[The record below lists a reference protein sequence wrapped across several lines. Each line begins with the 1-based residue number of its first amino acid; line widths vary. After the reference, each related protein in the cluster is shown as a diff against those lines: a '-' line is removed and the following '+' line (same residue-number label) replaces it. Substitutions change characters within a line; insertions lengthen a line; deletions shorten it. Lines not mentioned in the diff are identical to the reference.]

1 MEQLSVSSRKP
12 CFAGLCTLPTGDHAV
27 NVWDLLDCH
36 NCFVSHALDDQLHP
50 LCVDIHPSGHE
61 LLVSF
66 GSKLLIFVVLQD
78 ALCLAFEIQQKQISI
93 VQYSQTGSMF
103 AGVHSANK
111 MIYVYLSFTRHQ
123 REPQLVGAY
132 RDFRDSISAFMWS
145 IHDSSFFG
153 VDVSGELRHC
163 RLRSHCG
170 GEVEDFVVTES
181 SCRIQ
186 TKGNAIT
193 SLKTWKLDRDSHD
206 FVLFSVEK
214 PTTNGTGGHRARP
227 PSSYIRAW
235 INGDLTR
242 DAIKNPGSPG
252 QLGESIPH
260 DVTVLGVG
268 CSNLLFAGTASGAV
282 LILTW
287 KINKRNQ
294 DGHQGIRILPHLRR
308 VDLHT
313 SPVCGLFFVK
323 ATRTLLTNATDG
335 VVLACSLRHEDNAGS
350 SATDALR
357 VAISDEDYVDST
369 TTFSGISQPDEVALY
384 DRSKI
389 DLRKLKM
396 MDLESELQQLKL
408 ENEMLAR
415 QIAEQKEK
423 YEGKMKYEISSAA
436 EEEEQKRLQLQAE
449 MDVRLYSISHE
460 RDVRLHGMSS
470 DARIAQDQ
478 YLKSLEKLQ
487 AHLDTVRSRL
497 TASEA
502 EVEDNKLAAEERETE
517 LQREYESRIESMKRQ
532 YSTTLSSLQ
541 ADLEQTRK
549 QLHEVLRQ
557 QDQDQLA
564 QMSMLSTNIEEEKA
578 RAAHQMTNV
587 QGKVAGLH
595 QELKMLLTAL
605 NEKDQEIHE
614 ISADNQE
621 KVDEVRFLKERLHD
635 EHKTVEHI
643 TKEKAECVRL
653 YTELK
658 HSYESLQRL
667 NNVHRSQ
674 IELLQKQL
682 LPKDR
687 EIEQMQQY
695 MNQLHEANQDIV
707 VQANLSDRLRNE
719 SSSKAKKYEKDIAS
733 SQKRLEKNRH
743 SIVVLQEEL
752 GELVK
757 LSAVQEKSA
766 IVGEVVR
773 IHKRLTRQLDIL
785 QAKDDS
791 AEEITAELH
800 RQNGFLLKNK
810 QHLRHQMEIANKEK
824 HKLVSALSFQNGT
837 LMTELNALKKQNKE
851 LERKAKRLEER
862 ERERFHET
870 HADASESTAYPDH
883 QSAQFDII
891 EAVHGNQEPSP
902 NTPTSSRVH
911 IRPTTLLSSST
922 AASKMRPKSAG
933 SISTRRPLST
943 GNRARAMM

>member
-1 MEQLSVSSRKP
+1 MERLSVSSRKP
-12 CFAGLCTLPTGDHAV
+12 TFAGLCTLPTGDYAV

-36 NCFVSHALDDQLHP
+36 KCFVSHSLEDQLHP
-50 LCVDIHPSGHE
+50 LCVDIHPVGYE
-61 LLVSF
+61 VLVSF
-66 GSKLLIFVVLQD
+66 GSKLQIFVVLQD
-78 ALCLAFEIQQKQISI
+78 VLCLAFEIQQKQISI

-103 AGVHSANK
+103 AGVHSTNK

-123 REPQLVGAY
+123 REPQLVGIY
-132 RDFRDSISAFMWS
+132 RDFRDSISVFMWS
-145 IHDSSFFG
+145 LHDSSFFG
-153 VDVSGELRHC
+153 ADASGELRHC

-170 GEVEDFVVTES
+170 GEVEDFIVTES

-186 TKGNAIT
+186 AKGDAIT

-206 FVLFSVEK
+206 FVLFGVERLV
-214 PTTNGTGGHRARP
+214 GTGSGGHRAKP
-227 PSSYIRAW
+227 PSCYIRAW

-242 DAIKNPGSPG
+242 DAIKDPGSPG

-282 LILTW
+282 LILAW
-287 KINKRNQ
+287 KISKRSH
-294 DGHQGIRILPHLRR
+294 DGHQGIRILPQIRR

-323 ATRTLLTNATDG
+323 TTRTLLTNATSG
-335 VVLACSLRHEDNAGS
+335 VVLACSLRHEEDAGL

-357 VAISDEDYVDST
+357 VPISDDDYVDST
-369 TTFSGISQPDEVALY
+369 TTFSGISQADEVALY

-389 DLRKLKM
+389 DLRKLKV

-408 ENEMLAR
+408 ENEMLTR
-415 QIAEQKEK
+415 QIADQKEK
-423 YEGKMKYEISSAA
+423 YENKMKHEISSAA
-436 EEEEQKRLQLQAE
+436 EEEEQKRVQLQAE
-449 MDVRLYSISHE
+449 MDARLHSISHE

-470 DARIAQDQ
+470 DAQIAQDQ

-487 AHLDTVRSRL
+487 AQLDSARSRL
-497 TASEA
+497 EISES
-502 EVEDNKLAAEERETE
+502 EVEDNKLAADERETE
-517 LQREYESRIESMKRQ
+517 LRKEYESRIDSMKRQ
-532 YSTTLSSLQ
+532 YSATQTSLQ
-541 ADLEQTRK
+541 SELEQTRK
-549 QLHEVLRQ
+549 QLYEVLRQ

-578 RAAHQMTNV
+578 RAATQMTNV

-605 NEKDQEIHE
+605 NEKDQEIQD
-614 ISADNQE
+614 ITADSQE
-621 KVDEVRFLKERLHD
+621 KANEIRFLKERLHD
-635 EHKTVEHI
+635 EHKTTEHV
-643 TKEKAECVRL
+643 TKEKAECVRMS
-653 YTELK
+653 TELK
-658 HSYESLQRL
+658 HSYENLQRL

-719 SSSKAKKYEKDIAS
+719 SASKAKKFEKDVAS
-733 SQKRLEKNRH
+733 SQKQLEKIRH

-766 IVGEVVR
+766 IIGEVVR

-791 AEEITAELH
+791 SEEITAELH

-837 LMTELNALKKQNKE
+837 LMTELNALKKLNKE

-862 ERERFHET
+862 DRERSHET
-870 HADASESTAYPDH
+870 RANTGEGGTHPDRFGIAEVAY
-883 QSAQFDII
+883 
-891 EAVHGNQEPSP
+891 GNQEDPS
-902 NTPTSSRVH
+902 TIIGASSRV
-911 IRPTTLLSSST
+911 SASST
-922 AASKMRPKSAG
+922 SVPSSTPAVSKMRPKSAG
-933 SISTRRPLST
+933 AASTRRPLAT
-943 GNRARAMM
+943 GNRARVMM